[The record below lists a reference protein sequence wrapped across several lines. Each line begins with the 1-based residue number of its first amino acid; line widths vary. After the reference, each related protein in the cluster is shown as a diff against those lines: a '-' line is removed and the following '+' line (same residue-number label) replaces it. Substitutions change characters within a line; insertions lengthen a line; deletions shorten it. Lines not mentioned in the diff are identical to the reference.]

1 MKLFT
6 LAPVILQTFIVRAFV
21 SVDITDSMVS
31 DAISEMQKNSDLA
44 GAVRVENMHYTLM
57 FLGQVEDSK
66 MGDIKRALESVEFDA
81 FEVRCKGL
89 GMFASKGSKII
100 WVDADGHGGRML
112 GELAAKVAKALIPL
126 GFVQKA
132 KFQPHLTVFRVKN
145 KVNDTANV
153 LKRFENTEFGMQ
165 KVDAIKL
172 KSSVLSSSGPTYG
185 DLMVVGAK
193 K

>member
-1 MKLFT
+1 M
-6 LAPVILQTFIVRAFV
+6 APVILQTWAHIIVRAFV

-145 KVNDTANV
+145 KASDTVNI
-153 LKRFENTEFGMQ
+153 LKRFENTEFGIQ

>member
-1 MKLFT
+1 M
-6 LAPVILQTFIVRAFV
+6 RAFV

-31 DAISEMQKNSDLA
+31 DAISEMQKNSDLS

-172 KSSVLSSSGPTYG
+172 KSSCFQKTES
-185 DLMVVGAK
+185 
-193 K
+193 

>member
-1 MKLFT
+1 M
-6 LAPVILQTFIVRAFV
+6 RAFV

-31 DAISEMQKNSDLA
+31 DAISEMQKNSDLS

>member
-1 MKLFT
+1 M
-6 LAPVILQTFIVRAFV
+6 RAFV

-31 DAISEMQKNSDLA
+31 DAISEMQKNSDLS

-132 KFQPHLTVFRVKN
+132 KFQLQFDGALELKTKPS
-145 KVNDTANV
+145 DTANI
-153 LKRFENTEFGMQ
+153 LKHLKIPNLELNT
-165 KVDAIKL
+165 AKL
-172 KSSVLSSSGPTYG
+172 GLIC
-185 DLMVVGAK
+185 
-193 K
+193 

>member
-1 MKLFT
+1 M
-6 LAPVILQTFIVRAFV
+6 
-21 SVDITDSMVS
+21 DITDSMVS
-31 DAISEMQKNSDLA
+31 GAISEMQKNSDLA

-66 MGDIKRALESVEFDA
+66 MGNIKRALESVEFDA

-145 KVNDTANV
+145 KASDTVNI
-153 LKRFENTEFGMQ
+153 LKRFENTEFGIQ

>member
-1 MKLFT
+1 M
-6 LAPVILQTFIVRAFV
+6 RAFV

-31 DAISEMQKNSDLA
+31 DAISEMQKNSDLS

-172 KSSVLSSSGPTYG
+172 KSSVSDCQVLENQPLPTG
-185 DLMVVGAK
+185 SNLRDLTWW
-193 K
+193 

>member
-1 MKLFT
+1 M
-6 LAPVILQTFIVRAFV
+6 APNLIVCL
-21 SVDITDSMVS
+21 TGMPG
-31 DAISEMQKNSDLA
+31 A
-44 GAVRVENMHYTLM
+44 GKSTIANGLKSQGFDVV
-57 FLGQVEDSK
+57 DSK

-145 KVNDTANV
+145 KASDTVNI
-153 LKRFENTEFGMQ
+153 LKRFENTEFGIQ

>member
-1 MKLFT
+1 MHPLYCRHERT
-6 LAPVILQTFIVRAFV
+6 LYVRAFV

-145 KVNDTANV
+145 KASDTVNI
-153 LKRFENTEFGMQ
+153 LKRFENTEFGIQ

>member
-1 MKLFT
+1 MLYNT
-6 LAPVILQTFIVRAFV
+6 GATVEEAGEILNAENIPFFV
-21 SVDITDSMVS
+21 DAAQSVGCLDQKRTICHIRDGIRNMSFWVKWSDI
-31 DAISEMQKNSDLA
+31 
-44 GAVRVENMHYTLM
+44 
-57 FLGQVEDSK
+57 K